1 MKKELVAVL
10 LACWLAACAQPPA
23 RQQQVAPAPP
33 APAAPPP
40 EAVAPP
46 APRVT
51 SEAQIAPGRWD
62 VDRVRCSDLLGA
74 ADDDR
79 AAAAM
84 FYYGYLA
91 AKAGIHVIGYDA
103 ESQPDAREWFAQMCT
118 PEGVAKADIDSLVKE
133 IGPEAD
139 FAIVTSSLTAAGQN
153 AWIAEI
159 KKYIA
164 SAYPKLN
171 LVTILPAEEDQ
182 QKAFQVTGQILKAYP
197 NVKGIIGLSSVAF
210 PGAADAI
217 TQANLIGKIAVVGQS
232 TPNQMKPF
240 IKSGAVKSDV
250 LWNPVD
256 LGYAA
261 AYAMRAVIDGK
272 LKPGDTELDAGKLG
286 KLKIINGSQILLGPP
301 TVFTKDNIDKY
312 DF

>member
-23 RQQQVAPAPP
+23 PQQQV

-91 AKAGIHVIGYDA
+91 AKARIRVIDV
-103 ESQPDAREWFAQMCT
+103 SQ
-118 PEGVAKADIDSLVKE
+118 ID
-133 IGPEAD
+133 G
-139 FAIVTSSLTAAGQN
+139 
-153 AWIAEI
+153 
-159 KKYIA
+159 
-164 SAYPKLN
+164 
-171 LVTILPAEEDQ
+171 
-182 QKAFQVTGQILKAYP
+182 
-197 NVKGIIGLSSVAF
+197 NVRKVM
-210 PGAADAI
+210 DRC
-217 TQANLIGKIAVVGQS
+217 
-232 TPNQMKPF
+232 
-240 IKSGAVKSDV
+240 
-250 LWNPVD
+250 
-256 LGYAA
+256 AA
-261 AYAMRAVIDGK
+261 APNI
-272 LKPGDTELDAGKLG
+272 
-286 KLKIINGSQILLGPP
+286 
-301 TVFTKDNIDKY
+301 TVPQAFRQA
-312 DF
+312 FGRRG